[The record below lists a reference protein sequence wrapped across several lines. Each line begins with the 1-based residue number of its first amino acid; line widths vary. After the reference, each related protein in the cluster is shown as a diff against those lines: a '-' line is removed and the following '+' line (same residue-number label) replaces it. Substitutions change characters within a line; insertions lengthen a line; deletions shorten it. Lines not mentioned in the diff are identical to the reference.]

1 MQIETEGNSEREKNF
16 EFGFKLNFIF
26 KIYVGLV

>member
-1 MQIETEGNSEREKNF
+1 MQIETEGNSERKNF